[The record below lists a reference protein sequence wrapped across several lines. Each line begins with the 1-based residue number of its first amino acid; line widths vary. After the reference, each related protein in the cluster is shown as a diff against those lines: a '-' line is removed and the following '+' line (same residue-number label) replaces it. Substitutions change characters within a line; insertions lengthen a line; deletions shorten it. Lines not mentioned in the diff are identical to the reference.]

1 MRWIIFWVIAVLA
14 AAWNLFGIYDF
25 TQSVSGNQE
34 HLNAVGHDMAEMIA
48 DYPVW
53 RKAIWG
59 LAVATSVLGS
69 IALLL
74 RRAMAEPLFW
84 ATAVLM
90 LMGFAYDLGFAAG
103 AAVYG
108 TFGLVFIA
116 FLVAIEAMLALYARW
131 AARQGML
138 RRP

>member
-1 MRWIIFWVIAVLA
+1 MRWTIFWVIAVLA
-14 AAWNLFGIYDF
+14 AVWNVYGIYDV
-25 TQSVSGNQE
+25 TQSLSGNRE
-34 HLNAVGHDMAEMIA
+34 HLEAAGNDMAEMIA
-48 DYPVW
+48 AYPVW

-59 LAVATSVLGS
+59 LAVVTSVLGS
-69 IALLL
+69 LALLL

-84 ATAVLM
+84 ATVALM
-90 LMGFAYDLGFAAG
+90 LVGFAHDLGFAAG
-103 AAVYG
+103 AAAYG
-108 TFGLVFIA
+108 RFGLVFIA